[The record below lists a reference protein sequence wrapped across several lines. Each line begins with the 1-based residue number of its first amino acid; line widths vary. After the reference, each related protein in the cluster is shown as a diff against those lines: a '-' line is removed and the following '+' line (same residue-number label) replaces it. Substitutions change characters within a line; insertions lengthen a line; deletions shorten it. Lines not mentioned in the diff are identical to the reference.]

1 MKRKKTPLYAFG
13 KIVAQPVVWPFIPY
27 TVKNWENIPQ
37 DRNFIL
43 CANHLAISDP
53 LRLASIEKRQIF
65 FLSKAELFQN
75 KPLAWLLRS
84 LGCIPVQRG
93 RGDVEAID
101 HAGEILR
108 RGDIMGIFIEGT
120 RSRSGELGQPKAGA
134 VMLAHQHQ
142 VPILPV
148 CITPVGSK
156 LPKLFHRVVV
166 TYGKLIEPQYL
177 GIREGKGAEYRNASR
192 LVMGEIAKL
201 RERDL
206 KVMNG
211 WSSIFSCFACWDRW
225 PVWCSGWNTGARS
238 TSRVMAR

>member
-1 MKRKKTPLYAFG
+1 MKQKKTLLYAIG
-13 KIVAQPVVWPFIPY
+13 KVIAQPFIWPFIPY
-27 TVKNWENIPQ
+27 IVKNKEKIPQ

-53 LRLASIEKRQIF
+53 LRLACIEKRQIF
-65 FLSKAELFQN
+65 YLSKAELFRN

-101 HAGEILR
+101 QAGEVLR

-120 RSRSGELGQPKAGA
+120 RSRDGELGQPKAGA
-134 VMLAHQHQ
+134 VMLAHQHH

-156 LPKLFHRVVV
+156 LPKLFHRVVIS
-166 TYGKLIEPQYL
+166 YGELMEPQDL
-177 GIREGKGAEYRNASR
+177 GIHEGKGAEYRNASR
-192 LVMGEIAKL
+192 MVMREIAKL

-206 KVMNG
+206 QEMN
-211 WSSIFSCFACWDRW
+211 R
-225 PVWCSGWNTGARS
+225 
-238 TSRVMAR
+238 

>member
-13 KIVAQPVVWPFIPY
+13 KVVAQPVVWPFIPY

-93 RGDVEAID
+93 RGDVGAID
-101 HAGEILR
+101 HAGEVLR
-108 RGDIMGIFIEGT
+108 RGDIVGIFIEGT
-120 RSRSGELGQPKAGA
+120 RSRSGELDSRKQA
-134 VMLAHQHQ
+134 LLCWR
-142 VPILPV
+142 I
-148 CITPVGSK
+148 S
-156 LPKLFHRVVV
+156 
-166 TYGKLIEPQYL
+166 
-177 GIREGKGAEYRNASR
+177 IRFPSCRCASR
-192 LVMGEIAKL
+192 LSEASF
-201 RERDL
+201 R
-206 KVMNG
+206 
-211 WSSIFSCFACWDRW
+211 SCFT
-225 PVWCSGWNTGARS
+225 VWSFPTAS
-238 TSRVMAR
+238 

>member
-13 KIVAQPVVWPFIPY
+13 KVVAQPVVWPFIPY

-93 RGDVEAID
+93 RGDVGAID
-101 HAGEILR
+101 HAGEVLR
-108 RGDIMGIFIEGT
+108 RGDIVGIFIEGT

-156 LPKLFHRVVV
+156 LPKLFHRVVIS
-166 TYGKLIEPQYL
+166 YGKLIEPQEL
-177 GIREGKGAEYRNASR
+177 GIHEGKGAEYRKRQPFGNGGNFKAS
-192 LVMGEIAKL
+192 
-201 RERDL
+201 ERDL
-206 KVMNG
+206 KEMNG
-211 WSSIFSCFACWDRW
+211 
-225 PVWCSGWNTGARS
+225 
-238 TSRVMAR
+238 